1 MAADLRDLE
10 REIEIG
16 RKLRG
21 TLRAALLTAFA
32 ALASFTALLPGA
44 MLTVFAAATFL
55 RGGNVGRGKS
65 ARQRGMGGASQ
76 Q

>member
-1 MAADLRDLE
+1 MVAAKSEAHMNLPQ
-10 REIEIG
+10 
-16 RKLRG
+16 
-21 TLRAALLTAFA
+21 TAARRWALALT

-65 ARQRGMGGASQ
+65 AR
-76 Q
+76 